1 VKKQGKKIYVVC
13 LGEKNLECGDSDP
26 RPERRTW
33 TFFFWI
39 TPAIRW
45 EGKSVDRQI
54 DLWTQAGHGLTRR
67 LGKLY
72 GDE

>member
-1 VKKQGKKIYVVC
+1 MSYAWVKRIWNVVIQTLC
-13 LGEKNLECGDSDP
+13 QKD
-26 RPERRTW
+26 ERGL
-33 TFFFWI
+33 FFFWT